1 MRESDHPDFIEA
13 LARGLDVIVAF
24 GSDGS
29 PRTLSQLAET
39 AGVPRPTARRVL
51 ITLAELGYVHIDD
64 GSYALT
70 PRVLE
75 LGTAYV
81 SASNLWALA
90 RPHLTELVHRT
101 AESCSIA
108 QLDGSDVVYV
118 ARVAVPKLVTL
129 SVGVGTRFPAVPTSL
144 GKVLLAA
151 LPPTRLDEVL
161 AEPSRAGV
169 TAVWQPDRREIDA
182 ELEQVRRQGWALT
195 DQQLAPAIRSIAAPI
210 RDAAGRVVAAVN
222 INAHAMETEVA
233 VLTDRYLPWLLRAAS
248 AISADLTLWES
259 RPTVTV
265 VPDGRAVVS

>member
-24 GSDGS
+24 GTAGA

-51 ITLAELGYVHIDD
+51 ITLAELGYVHIDE
-64 GSYALT
+64 GVYALT

-75 LGTAYV
+75 LGTSYV
-81 SASNLWALA
+81 SSSNIWALA

-101 AESCSIA
+101 SESCSIA

-129 SVGVGTRFPAVPTSL
+129 SVGIGTRFPAVPTSL

-151 LPPTRLDEVL
+151 LPEERLDAVL

-169 TAVWQPDRREIDA
+169 QAVWRPQRAEIDA
-182 ELEQVRRQGWALT
+182 ELARVRRQGWALT

-210 RDAAGRVVAAVN
+210 RDAAGEVVAAVN
-222 INAHAMETEVA
+222 INAHALETEVD
-233 VLTDRYLPWLLRAAS
+233 VLTEQYLPWLLRAAS
-248 AISADLTLWES
+248 AISADLTLWQS
-259 RPTVTV
+259 RPTAVV
-265 VPDGRAVVS
+265 VPDGRATV